1 MFGLM
6 SIFEGILFLLNVI
19 LILNERRF
27 LSRVGLPLSPEARG
41 KLGPTRKKATDLIR
55 AVKTVMKIPVIV
67 LNVMYIFYQLAV
79 G

>member
-6 SIFEGILFLLNVI
+6 SAVYGILFLLNSVVI
-19 LILNERRF
+19 LDEKRF

-41 KLGPTRKKATDLIR
+41 ALGPGRRKIVDLIG
-55 AVKTVMKIPVIV
+55 AIKTVMKIPLMV
-67 LNVMYIFYQLAV
+67 LNIMCIIYETFL